1 MLSLIGL
8 GIGDGKSVA
17 VEGLDLI
24 KNAEHIFIE
33 NYTAE
38 IATKKLEWLKNEA
51 NTDIT
56 ILSRVEVEEPA
67 LLLNKAKD
75 ANVVLL
81 VEGDPLSATTHTS
94 LRNQCKA
101 NKIDF
106 NVIHGS
112 SILTIAAGLV
122 GLQHYKFGPTA
133 TLVMKEGNYEPTS
146 PLEKIKTNIEH
157 GYHTLVLLDI
167 KKDNPEEKGKI
178 MTATEALK
186 QISKE
191 IDGSNL
197 ACVIE
202 RAGYKN
208 SKVIVGKI
216 SDLTNQNFGE
226 TPHSIIIPGDLHFAE
241 KEAIEQL

>member
-24 KNAEHIFIE
+24 KNAKYIFIE

-38 IATKKLEWLKNEA
+38 ISAKKLEWLKNEA
-51 NTDIT
+51 NSNIT
-56 ILSRVEVEEPA
+56 ILSRAEVEEPT

-94 LRNQCKA
+94 LKNQCEMQ
-101 NKIDF
+101 KIDF
-106 NVIHGS
+106 KVVHGS

-133 TLVMKEGNYEPTS
+133 TLVMKEGNYEPKS
-146 PLEKIKTNIEH
+146 PLDKIKANIEK

-167 KKDNPEEKGKI
+167 KKDNPKEKSRA
-178 MTATEALK
+178 MTASEGLR
-186 QISKE
+186 QISE
-191 IDGSNL
+191 GIGGSNL

-202 RAGYKN
+202 RAGYEN
-208 SKVIVGKI
+208 SKVVVGKI
-216 SDLTNQNFGE
+216 DEIINRDFGK
-226 TPHSIIIPGDLHFAE
+226 TPHSIIIPGELHFAE
-241 KEAIEQL
+241 KEAINRL

>member
-8 GIGDGKSVA
+8 GIGDGKSIA

-24 KNAEHIFIE
+24 KNAKHIFIE

-38 IATKKLEWLKNEA
+38 ISPKKLDWLKNEA
-51 NTDIT
+51 SSDIVV
-56 ILSRVEVEEPA
+56 LSREEVEEPT
-67 LLLNKAKD
+67 LLLDKAKD
-75 ANVVLL
+75 TDVVLL
-81 VEGDPLSATTHTS
+81 VEGDPLSATTHNS
-94 LRNQCKA
+94 LKNQCKS
-101 NKIDF
+101 NKINF
-106 NVIHGS
+106 KVVHGS
-112 SILTIAAGLV
+112 SILTIAAGLT

-133 TLVMKEGNYEPTS
+133 TLVMREGNYEPKS

-167 KKDNPEEKGKI
+167 KKDNPEEKGKT
-178 MTATEALK
+178 MDAAEGLQ
-186 QISKE
+186 QISNE
-191 IDGSNL
+191 IDDSNL

-202 RAGYKN
+202 RAGYQN

-216 SDLTNQNFGE
+216 SELINQKFGE